1 MNDYG
6 RVAADIEAKF
16 DRHLERVQAFVRQP
30 SISGEGV
37 GMDAMAELVA
47 SSIIELGG
55 HAEIV
60 PTQGWP
66 VVSGELDAGAPR
78 TLLLYGMYDVQPVTG
93 EEWMVPPFAGEV
105 VSLDGVGPSVVSR
118 GVYNTKGPLAGAFN
132 ALGSMLAVTGR
143 LPVNVKFMI
152 EGEEELGSRH
162 LPAFVQTHR
171 KRLNADG
178 VYFPFYGEN
187 LKGKPVLWLGVKGIL
202 MFEVVCRGGAW
213 GGPTT
218 VGIHGSNGAWIAS
231 PPWRLLHAL
240 STLVDKD
247 ERVAIDGF
255 YDHVVPPSREDEELL
270 AALAGTFDP
279 DVVLREFRA
288 TRFKHP
294 LQGAALLRRYLF
306 DPIINIDG
314 IVSGYFGPGS
324 KTLLPHEAR
333 AKLHVRLV
341 PNMEPDEVREKLA
354 AHFRKIG
361 CADFEFTLEE
371 GYPWAK
377 MRPSA
382 PLSQAM
388 VRTIRSFGHTPEIWP
403 NLAGSAPFYLFSRVL
418 HQPFVLGGLGHGG
431 RSHSPNEYATVDGMR
446 RFEQSVV
453 RFLYEFAAMEHE

>member
-1 MNDYG
+1 
-6 RVAADIEAKF
+6 
-16 DRHLERVQAFVRQP
+16 
-30 SISGEGV
+30 
-37 GMDAMAELVA
+37 
-47 SSIIELGG
+47 
-55 HAEIV
+55 
-60 PTQGWP
+60 
-66 VVSGELDAGAPR
+66 
-78 TLLLYGMYDVQPVTG
+78 VTG